1 MHHSEW
7 SPKPFFR
14 HLSPPALEELSSWA
28 RAELRPLGAGKPW
41 EQWYR
46 AWVAL
51 PAHVRQRLES
61 ALLPVNDLS
70 CAEARST
77 LETLAASTWGNS
89 ALLKETFSWSTQ
101 DLALRLFLAAPVAF
115 AQLHQGWLVD
125 SLEHLKEYAGRYPL
139 RPKPSERAK
148 AELREA
154 MRHYLWQTAFGPKCH
169 VEDFA
174 NDEKFAVF
182 VFHEDELKPKDR
194 FLEGETLE
202 AVWDRDVVRLAAVFH
217 YETNVLMVKAPRKQ
231 EREKLRDLFA
241 ECIMKDPLYFLDAR
255 VRPRFS
261 FEPLKDPGFVFPP
274 LPGSQLVSV
283 GVQRVVVRPVDSD
296 VRRLTLDFREPLT
309 TSRALEG
316 LATFGVDVRRDII
329 DGVNLRFT
337 FEGIGRS
344 RTRTV
349 SLFNPNSSN
358 LSDTPRDR
366 IIRRH
371 LKRWGFDANAVHAA
385 VGPAPLEALAH

>member
-1 MHHSEW
+1 MSHREW

-14 HLSPPALEELSSWA
+14 HLTAPALAELSSWA

-41 EQWYR
+41 EQCYR

-51 PAHVRQRLES
+51 PAHVRLRLES
-61 ALLPVNDLS
+61 SLLPVNDLS
-70 CAEARST
+70 CAEARSS
-77 LETLAASTWGNS
+77 LQTLAAATWGNS
-89 ALLKETFSWSTQ
+89 ARLKESFSWSTQ
-101 DLALRLFLAAPVAF
+101 DLALRLFIAAPTAF
-115 AQLHQGWLVD
+115 AQLHQGWMVD

-139 RPKPSERAK
+139 KPKPSPRAK

-154 MRHYLWQTAFGPKCH
+154 MRTYLWQTAFGPKCH

-174 NDEKFAVF
+174 NDEKFALF

-217 YETNVLMVKAPRKQ
+217 YETNVLMVKAPRRQ

-241 ECIMKDPLYFLDAR
+241 ECIMKDPLFFVDAR
-255 VRPRFS
+255 ARPRFC
-261 FEPLKDPGFVFPP
+261 FEALRDPTFSFPP
-274 LPGSQLVSV
+274 LPGSKLV
-283 GVQRVVVRPVDSD
+283 GVGLQRLVVRPIGSD
-296 VRRLTLDFREPLT
+296 VRRLTFDFREPLT
-309 TSRALEG
+309 TSRALDG
-316 LATFGVDVRRDII
+316 LAAFGVDVRRDTI
-329 DGVNLRFT
+329 DGVNLRFA
-337 FEGIGRS
+337 FEGTGRS

-358 LSDTPRDR
+358 LRDTPRDR
-366 IIRRH
+366 IIRQH
-371 LKRWGFDANAVHAA
+371 LKRWSFDANAVHAA
-385 VGPAPLEALAH
+385 VGPAPLEAFAH

>member
-1 MHHSEW
+1 MTHRDW
-7 SPKPFFR
+7 SPKSFFR
-14 HLSPPALEELSSWA
+14 HISLPALAELSFWA
-28 RAELRPLGAGKPW
+28 HADLRPVGAGKPW
-41 EQWYR
+41 EQWYH

-51 PAHVRQRLES
+51 PVHARLRLES
-61 ALLPVNDLS
+61 SLLPVNDLS

-77 LETLAASTWGNS
+77 LESLAVSTWGNS
-89 ALLKETFSWSTQ
+89 ARLKETFTWSTQ

-115 AQLHQGWLVD
+115 AQLHQGWMVD

-139 RPKPSERAK
+139 KPKPSPRAK
-148 AELREA
+148 AELRDA
-154 MRHYLWQTAFGPKCH
+154 MRSYLGQTAFGPKCH

-194 FLEGETLE
+194 FLEGESLE

-261 FEPLKDPGFVFPP
+261 FAPLKDPSFAFPP
-274 LPGSQLVSV
+274 LPGSRLV
-283 GVQRVVVRPVDSD
+283 GVGLQRLVIRPVGGD
-296 VRRLTLDFREPLT
+296 VRRLTFDFREPL
-309 TSRALEG
+309 EG
-316 LATFGVDVRRDII
+316 LAEFGVDLRRDTI
-329 DGVNLRFT
+329 DGVNLRFA
-337 FEGIGRS
+337 FEGTGRS

-358 LSDTPRDR
+358 LRDTPRDR
-366 IIRRH
+366 IIRLH
-371 LKRWGFDANAVHAA
+371 LKRWGFDAN
-385 VGPAPLEALAH
+385 GINTTMGLAPLEAVAH